1 MYVCVLLGGLRFWT
15 GKRRYPVCTSFDL
28 SAAEHIH
35 FAQHTACVLLQTLST
50 SYSTPS
56 VSSSIASSITS
67 SLALLLED
75 RARVHRLLQ
84 RLPLPGLVRSRKR
97 QVVKEVEDEENAS
110 KAAAA
115 EEESEVV
122 GGVAKLTVAHEVFSE
137 EEGEE
142 VVFEAEKE
150 AVRLLQVLRV
160 AVSDVVQLQVQL
172 QRAGKQCNGSITC
185 THTHACSAV
194 VVPHTAQ
201 YD

>member
-28 SAAEHIH
+28 SAAEHVH

-115 EEESEVV
+115 EEEESEVV

-150 AVRLLQVLRV
+150 AVRLLQVLRD
-160 AVSDVVQLQVQL
+160 AVCDVVQLQVQL

-185 THTHACSAV
+185 THTCMQCRCRASHRAI
-194 VVPHTAQ
+194 
-201 YD
+201 